1 MEGHISPTVAQMIAV
16 SNKTGWVLRGSKT
29 WLASLKEA
37 GLPISYHSHERKSAT
52 ACSEAFGSILG
63 IWVFYLQLVHHHG
76 HGVARQIDTAGEG
89 ATRVIAWM
97 YFSIALSQVF
107 TVDYIITYLM
117 FRNRYC
123 PAHPLF
129 RNRHLVIML
138 LIHQYFAKF
147 CTISAKLVSISLS
160 APKSYHQNS
169 KCFTFLIALCFIFH
183 WNSIDSV
190 FYIFILLY

>member
-1 MEGHISPTVAQMIAV
+1 MRGKEPQR
-16 SNKTGWVLRGSKT
+16 VLRLLG
-29 WLASLKEA
+29 ASWVSECSISRWCITTDTESQDRSTQRGR
-37 GLPISYHSHERKSAT
+37 GL
-52 ACSEAFGSILG
+52 
-63 IWVFYLQLVHHHG
+63 HG
-76 HGVARQIDTAGEG
+76 
-89 ATRVIAWM
+89 VIAWM
-97 YFSIALSQVF
+97 YFSIALSHVL

-138 LIHQYFAKF
+138 LIHQYFAKL
-147 CTISAKLVSISLS
+147 CTISTKLVSIFLS

-169 KCFTFLIALCFIFH
+169 KYFTFLIALCFIFH
-183 WNSIDSV
+183 WYSIDSV